1 MKKKMV
7 LWLEWL
13 RPAGIALLYFLAE
26 WLGKDPAGKLHILG
40 PGLALILSGSV
51 GLESLF
57 FGETASEKIGYASD
71 RAYQVQSGLNHLA
84 LAAAAL
90 LVLIFNWGK
99 FADAAITTV
108 LLLVFTFSALN
119 HLFTA
124 IKNRNFKPVNL
135 LRPIMTA
142 LLIAILLPVMLKA
155 LG

>member
-1 MKKKMV
+1 MV

-90 LVLIFNWGK
+90 VVLILNWGK
-99 FADAAITTV
+99 YADAAITTV

-124 IKNRNFKPVNL
+124 IKDRNLKPVNL

-155 LG
+155 LGN